1 MKKLS
6 NVKGKRKIILKFNL
20 DDFKN
25 MKIIDDFFTKIG
37 LVSYLKEGMI
47 HDVRQMEMNEED
59 GKSILDYWL
68 KNWNKIKE
76 IKGYR
81 KPYAQ
86 SKISFTWMN
95 YAPVYNSKCP
105 RGELWLFPKKKVK
118 EITK

>member
-1 MKKLS
+1 MENLS
-6 NVKGKRKIILKFNL
+6 DIKGKKKVILKFNL
-20 DDFKN
+20 EDLK
-25 MKIIDDFFTKIG
+25 KIKLIDDFFLITGITP
-37 LVSYLKEGMI
+37 YLKDLTI

-95 YAPVYNSKCP
+95 YAPVYNAKCP

-118 EITK
+118 EIKK